1 MADEEL
7 IEQRLNMLKKSYQKL
22 ESVIDKIPDTVP
34 DKIKQTIKE
43 SILNNRELK
52 ELIDGI
58 DNHRPPR
65 VFLIG
70 RTGVGKSSL
79 INAICGSYV
88 ATVSDVNVGT
98 KDVETHNCIRGGR
111 LLMQVCDSRG
121 FAESEETKERASAE
135 DLLLEQIIRFSPDIA
150 LFMLDATRRDDIQSD
165 VLFLK
170 RLAKS
175 YSEQFEMRL
184 PIIAVLNRCDGVAPS
199 WLTHPS
205 QYTKEKL
212 DTIEE
217 KIRYYQR
224 IIDDNGLSIN
234 TIIAVSSLIGWK
246 SKDGKVLTNK
256 EINQL
261 SIKEIEDLEID
272 FDGRYQIEELVDF
285 LEDAIQDYQ
294 ARMGVRM
301 AGQFKAVL
309 KRIARTLC
317 KSFSNISAA
326 VAVTP
331 IPVSDVYFLT
341 IIQAVLVLLIEH
353 LSGREATLKAG
364 LEFITSLGGVAT
376 AGVAFRWLAQQGAK
390 LLNLLAPGAGSAIS
404 AGIAY
409 GGTKIIGEAAIKY
422 FIDGES
428 MDDVKE
434 YFISQMKLIKE

>member
-7 IEQRLNMLKKSYQKL
+7 IEQRLKMFKSSYQKL
-22 ESVIDKIPDTVP
+22 EGVIDKIPDSVP
-34 DKIKQTIKE
+34 DRIKQTIKDAV
-43 SILNNRELK
+43 LNNKELK
-52 ELIDGI
+52 ELIEGI

-88 ATVSDVNVGT
+88 AYVSDINIGT
-98 KDVETHNCIRGGR
+98 KGVEIHNCIRGGR
-111 LLMQVCDSRG
+111 LLMQACDSRG
-121 FAESEETKERASAE
+121 FAESEPSNEKGSAE
-135 DLLLEQIIRFSPDIA
+135 DLLLEQIIQFSPDVA
-150 LFMLDATRRDDIQSD
+150 VFMLDATRRDDIQTD

-170 RLAKS
+170 KLAKS
-175 YSEQFEMRL
+175 YLERFEIRL
-184 PIIAVLNRCDGVAPS
+184 PIIAVLNRCDGVAPA

-205 QYTKEKL
+205 QYSKEKL
-212 DTIEE
+212 NTIEE
-217 KIRYYQR
+217 KTRYYQR

-234 TIIAVSSLIGWK
+234 AIIAISSLVGWK
-246 SKDGKVLTNK
+246 TPDGREITNE

-261 SIKEIEDLEID
+261 SIKEIEDLEIA

-285 LEDAIQDYQ
+285 LEEAIQDYQ

-317 KSFSNISAA
+317 KSFSEISAA
-326 VAVTP
+326 VAATP
-331 IPVSDVYFLT
+331 IPVSDVYFLL
-341 IIQAVLVLLIEH
+341 IIQAVLVLLIEQ
-353 LSGREATLKAG
+353 LSGRETTLKAA
-364 LEFITSLGGVAT
+364 LEFISSL
-376 AGVAFRWLAQQGAK
+376 AGVAVTGLGLRWIAQQGAK
-390 LLNLLAPGAGSAIS
+390 LINLLIPGAGSAIS

-428 MDDVKE
+428 MDDVKD
-434 YFISQMKLIKE
+434 YFTNQMKLIKE